1 MGKQANWLESD
12 PGQIKVTKTISPII
26 IAHMFVDC
34 IKALISQSAHPD
46 YRTNKSA

>member
-12 PGQIKVTKTISPII
+12 PGQIKVTKTISII
-26 IAHMFVDC
+26 IAHMFFDG